1 MTIDLL
7 MTGVSGPYL
16 DLVAHSPTDIMQVED
31 LRVWSGD
38 RRPLRWVELPETTRV
53 QGVPLRLSTYR
64 VAGPIPDRIRATYT
78 VRPGRREGDAHIGYT
93 GRCFGYLGPDFSLVT
108 GRDVFLMPAGAD
120 GARQI
125 CVRFSLPPTWRPMTP
140 WTLSQ
145 GTWEVRASHGTPL
158 ENLAGSA
165 IAMGRFRERAFLA
178 GKTRVRLAFIEP
190 VIDPLAVTKVGESLQ
205 ASVAYLHGVF
215 GRDLGPDYLVL
226 VGPETPEG
234 WDIAGTGWAGG
245 QGRTLLPL
253 STERMRGFAE
263 EFIQAYV
270 RYAPYRTEI
279 RRPDEFWMVDAIAGF
294 YSRRAVA
301 RAGMG
306 NDEAVARGL
315 AAGYMQAITTAGV
328 SRNLERFSMGGEND
342 AMTRESIAPYMLLQL
357 DHELKTKY
365 GMGRGVDSLLPRFF
379 AKRSAPSLWSLL
391 PQSGSRGWQQFRED
405 YIRGATFAPAPDL
418 FSLSA
423 TRPTPTPPRGAP
435 VSRLTIAYTGN
446 TDGYL
451 ENCGC
456 KSNQSGGIARRATV
470 LDSVR
475 RLDPETIVLDAGSAF
490 NRPGQ
495 YESQNALEESEQRFY
510 LRMLDQMGYAAGA
523 IGLGELV
530 HGTRYFQDEIR
541 GLRMKFLTA
550 NVSARDSKLGFPSV
564 ILNSHGRRIGV
575 IGVFEPSRG
584 GKSQLHLDREL
595 SKLVMEDPLDAV
607 GREARSLRP
616 RTDLIVVMGKL
627 SPLLVRRV
635 AAAVPD
641 VDVIISVDSSAPLWG
656 PGSTLEHRVILE
668 DDRSGFV
675 DGTLVLYA
683 TQAQYGLSIANLD
696 LDRTGRI
703 TGAKLTDTRLTDAV
717 PDEHGMR
724 QALNRFYDH
733 IGSLPEAQASVT
745 PPLSDDPYWQGK
757 RYVGAQACQKCHWAE
772 FEQWKTTPH
781 ASAYKTLLDK
791 HRHYQPKC
799 VSCHVVG
806 FGSESGYRIGQ
817 PEYPM
822 GNVQCEICHGP
833 GAEHV
838 ANPGRINIRREV
850 PEHVCLECHNPDHSD
865 RFVYASR
872 LPQVLHR
879 PGDRVTIR

>member
-1 MTIDLL
+1 MTIDLSI
-7 MTGVSGPYL
+7 TGVSGPHL

-31 LRVWSGD
+31 LQVRSGD
-38 RRPLRWVELPETTRV
+38 GHLLRWVERPETVRV

-64 VAGPIPDRIRATYT
+64 VSGPIPDRIRATYR
-78 VRPGRREGDAHIGYT
+78 VRPGRLEGDKHIGFT

-108 GRDVFLMPAGAD
+108 GRDVFLMPAGSERVRRID
-120 GARQI
+120 
-125 CVRFSLPPTWRPMTP
+125 VRFSLPPAWRPMTP
-140 WTLSQ
+140 WTPSQ
-145 GTWEVRASHGTPL
+145 DTWTVPTTQGDPA

-165 IAMGRFRERAFLA
+165 IAMGRFRERAFQA
-178 GKTRVRLAFIEP
+178 GKTRIRLAFIEP
-190 VIDPLAVTKVGESLQ
+190 VLDPVAANQVCESLR

-215 GRDLGPDYLVL
+215 GRDLGPEYLVL
-226 VGPETPEG
+226 VAPETPEG
-234 WDIAGTGWAGG
+234 CDIAGAGWAGG

-279 RRPDEFWMVDAIAGF
+279 RRPEEYWVVDAIADF

-328 SRNLERFSMGGEND
+328 SRNLERFSLGSEG
-342 AMTRESIAPYMLLQL
+342 AAVTRESIAPYMFLQL
-357 DHELKTKY
+357 DHELKAKY
-365 GMGRGVDSLLPRFF
+365 GVARGVDSILPQFF
-379 AKRSAPSLWSLL
+379 ARRSAPSLWSLL
-391 PQSGSRGWQQFRED
+391 PGSGSQDWQRFRAD
-405 YIRGATFAPAPDL
+405 YIRGATFAPVPDL
-418 FSLSA
+418 FSLAA
-423 TRPTPTPPRGAP
+423 TRPVPTPARGAP

-456 KSNQSGGIARRATV
+456 KSNQSGGVARRATV
-470 LDSVR
+470 LDSLR
-475 RLDPETIVLDAGSAF
+475 RLDPETVVLDAGSAF

-495 YESQNALEESEQRFY
+495 YESPNALQEQEQRFY
-510 LRMLDQMGYAAGA
+510 LRMMDRMGYAAAA
-523 IGLGELV
+523 IGLGELA
-530 HGTRYFQDEIR
+530 HGARYFQDETR
-541 GLRMKFLTA
+541 GLAMKFLTA
-550 NVSARDSKLGFPSV
+550 NVSAKDSRLGWPSV
-564 ILNSHGRRIGV
+564 VLNSHGRRIGL

-584 GKSQLHLDREL
+584 GKSQLHLDRAL
-595 SKLVMEDPLDAV
+595 SKLVMEDPIEAV
-607 GREARSLRP
+607 AREARNLRP
-616 RTDLIVVMGKL
+616 RADLTVVIGKL
-627 SPLLVRRV
+627 SPLLVRRM
-635 AAAVPD
+635 AASAPD
-641 VDVIISVDSSAPLWG
+641 VDVIISTDPSAPIWG
-656 PGSTLEHRVILE
+656 PGSSPEHRLILE
-668 DDRSGFV
+668 DDRSGFLG
-675 DGTLVLYA
+675 GTLVLYA
-683 TQAQYGLSIANLD
+683 TMAQYGLSIANLD
-696 LDRTGRI
+696 LDRAGRI
-703 TGAKLTDTRLTDAV
+703 TGAKLTNSWLTEAVRDEDGTR
-717 PDEHGMR
+717 R
-724 QALNRFYDH
+724 ALNRFYDH

-745 PPLSDDPYWQGK
+745 PPLAEDAYWQGK

-772 FEQWKTTPH
+772 FEQWKSTPH

-838 ANPGRINIRREV
+838 AAPGRANIRREV
-850 PEHVCLECHNPDHSD
+850 PEHVCLECHNPEHSD
-865 RFVYASR
+865 RFVYSSR
-872 LPQVLHR
+872 LPLVFHR
-879 PGDRVTIR
+879 PGDRVTMR

>member
-1 MTIDLL
+1 MTIDLSIAGL
-7 MTGVSGPYL
+7 GGPYL
-16 DLVAHSPTDIMQVED
+16 DLVAHSPTDIMQVEGLEVRSSD
-31 LRVWSGD
+31 GHL
-38 RRPLRWVELPETTRV
+38 LRWVERPETVRV
-53 QGVPLRLSTYR
+53 EGVPLRLSAYR
-64 VAGPIPDRIRATYT
+64 VSGPIPDRIRATYS
-78 VRPGRREGDAHIGYT
+78 VQPGRREGDAHIGFT

-108 GRDVFLMPAGAD
+108 GRDVFLMPAGSE
-120 GARQI
+120 G
-125 CVRFSLPPTWRPMTP
+125 VRRIDVSFSLPPTWRPMTP
-140 WTLSQ
+140 WVPSQ
-145 GTWEVRASHGTPL
+145 GGWAVRATKGDPA

-165 IAMGRFRERAFLA
+165 IAMGRFRERAFPA

-190 VIDPLAVTKVGESLQ
+190 VVDTVAATHVWESLR
-205 ASVAYLHGVF
+205 ASVEYLHGAF

-226 VGPETPEG
+226 VAPETPEG
-234 WDIAGTGWAGG
+234 CDIAGTGWAAG

-253 STERMRGFAE
+253 STERIRGFAE

-279 RRPDEFWMVDAIAGF
+279 RRPEEYWLVDAIAGF
-294 YSRRAVA
+294 YSRRAVS

-328 SRNLERFSMGGEND
+328 SRNLERFTMGGEND

-365 GMGRGVDSLLPRFF
+365 GVPRGVDSLLPRFF
-379 AKRSAPSLWSLL
+379 ARRSAPSLWSLL
-391 PQSGSRGWQQFRED
+391 PRAGSRGWQKFREG

-418 FSLSA
+418 FSLRA

-475 RLDPETIVLDAGSAF
+475 GLDPETVVLDTGSAF

-495 YESQNALEESEQRFY
+495 YESQNALEDNEQRFY
-510 LRMLDQMGYAAGA
+510 LQMMDRMGYAAGA

-530 HGTRYFQDEIR
+530 HGTRYFQDETR
-541 GLRMKFLTA
+541 GLAMKFLTA
-550 NVSARDSKLGFPSV
+550 NVSAKDSRLGSSSIV
-564 ILNSHGRRIGV
+564 LNSHGRRIGV

-584 GKSQLHLDREL
+584 GKSQLHLDRAL
-595 SKLVMEDPLDAV
+595 SKLVMEDPLEAV
-607 GREARSLRP
+607 VREARNLRP
-616 RTDLIVVMGKL
+616 RTDLTVVIGKL

-641 VDVIISVDSSAPLWG
+641 LDVIISTDSSAPLWA
-656 PGSTLEHRVILE
+656 PGSTPEHRVILE
-668 DDRSGFV
+668 DDRSGFIG
-675 DGTLVLYA
+675 GTLVLYA
-683 TQAQYGLSIANLD
+683 TLAQYGLSIANLD

-703 TGAKLTDTRLTDAV
+703 TGARLTDSWLTDAV
-717 PDEHGMR
+717 RDEDGMR
-724 QALNRFYDH
+724 RALNRFYDH

-745 PPLSDDPYWQGK
+745 PPLVDDPYWRGK
-757 RYVGAQACQKCHWAE
+757 RYVGARACQKCHWAE
-772 FEQWKTTPH
+772 FEQWKGTPH

-838 ANPGRINIRREV
+838 AAPGRTNIRKEV
-850 PEHVCLECHNPDHSD
+850 PEHVCLECHNPEHSD

-872 LPQVLHR
+872 LPLVLHR
-879 PGDRVTIR
+879 PGERVTMR